1 MPLVGQVETRNLED
15 REEQGYAQA
24 FRQGGK
30 GHDEHGG
37 QQLPA
42 RNADQAGNILQNRAP
57 GGGQLIRG
65 KRGEA
70 PLPMGSGRGI
80 AAGGRHAS
88 NDSRGGP
95 PCRLS
100 TWERVWVWGA
110 WGAAPTALSR
120 QA

>member
-1 MPLVGQVETRNLED
+1 MTLVGQVETRNLED
-15 REEQGYAQA
+15 REEQGHAQA

-42 RNADQAGNILQNRAP
+42 CYADQAGNILQSRAP
-57 GGGQLIRG
+57 GGGQLLRG

-88 NDSRGGP
+88 KDSRGRS

-100 TWERVWVWGA
+100 TWERVRGKRYIA
-110 WGAAPTALSR
+110 K
-120 QA
+120 

>member
-1 MPLVGQVETRNLED
+1 MPLIGQGETGYMQD
-15 REEQGYAQA
+15 GEEQGYAQA
-24 FRQGGK
+24 FREGGK

-42 RNADQAGNILQNRAP
+42 RSADQAGNILQNRAP

-65 KRGEA
+65 KRGES

-80 AAGGRHAS
+80 GAGGRHAS
-88 NDSRGGP
+88 NDSRGRP

-100 TWERVWVWGA
+100 TWEQVRGKRYIA
-110 WGAAPTALSR
+110 K
-120 QA
+120 